1 VIDDPQAV
9 TDAPDAVAL
18 NRTRAGDTEA
28 YEILRRRHAPAVRRL
43 AWVLV
48 PPGDIDDV
56 VAETFAQVHEVILR
70 GGGPDDAFRLY
81 VLNATRLVS
90 HDWLHSQAL
99 HLSATADPA
108 EPFTDVV
115 AGGAGAELIAREFHS
130 LPERW
135 VAVLWHTEIEE
146 ASTADAG
153 EVLGLTPEAT
163 AVVERQALDALRQ
176 SCLQAYISGVTRP
189 ECQRVAAQLAASFR
203 DVAANPDRA
212 IAMDH
217 LSTCAECSE
226 FCSDLTG
233 IRNTLRQVIAP
244 IYLGD
249 AAASYLLAA
258 REAAARATAAAEGKP
273 GKAAAANGARRPS
286 LGRLLQAPG
295 QWRWVAEG
303 TAAVLRLPLSS
314 SGWTLPRGRVHR
326 HRYRQRADRQG

>member
-1 VIDDPQAV
+1 VADDPQAL
-9 TDAPDAVAL
+9 AEPPDAVAL
-18 NRTRAGDTEA
+18 NRARAGDSEA
-28 YEILRRRHAPAVRRL
+28 YAILRRRHAPAVRRL

-48 PPGDIDDV
+48 PPGDIDEV

-90 HDWLHSQAL
+90 HDWLHTDA
-99 HLSATADPA
+99 ADSFA
-108 EPFTDVV
+108 DVA
-115 AGGAGAELIAREFHS
+115 AGGPDAQLIAREFHS

-153 EVLGLTPEAT
+153 EVLGLSPEAT
-163 AVVERQALDALRQ
+163 AVVQHQALDALRQ
-176 SCLQAYISGVTRP
+176 ACLQAHNSGVTRP
-189 ECQRVAAQLAASFR
+189 TCQRAAAQLPAFFR
-203 DVAANPDRA
+203 EVTANPDRSVA
-212 IAMDH
+212 LDH
-217 LSTCAECSE
+217 LSSCAECSQI
-226 FCSDLTG
+226 CSDLTD

-273 GKAAAANGARRPS
+273 AANGARRPS
-286 LGRLLQAPG
+286 LGRLLQVPA

-314 SGWTLPRGRVHR
+314 SGWTMPRGRVRR
-326 HRYRQRADRQG
+326 HRYRQGAGRQG

>member
-1 VIDDPQAV
+1 VADVPQAV
-9 TDAPDAVAL
+9 PDAPDAVAL
-18 NRTRAGDTEA
+18 NRARAGDTEA
-28 YEILRRRHAPAVRRL
+28 YAILRRRHAPAVRRL

-48 PPGDIDDV
+48 PPGDIDEV

-99 HLSATADPA
+99 HTDPA
-108 EPFTDVV
+108 DSFADVA
-115 AGGAGAELIAREFHS
+115 AGGPDAQLIAREFHS

-153 EVLGLTPEAT
+153 EVLGLSPEAT
-163 AVVERQALDALRQ
+163 AVVQHQALDALRQ
-176 SCLQAYISGVTRP
+176 ACLQAHNSGVTRP
-189 ECQRVAAQLAASFR
+189 TCQRAAAQLPAFFR
-203 DVAANPDRA
+203 EVTANPDRSVA
-212 IAMDH
+212 LDH
-217 LSTCAECSE
+217 LSACAECSQI
-226 FCSDLTG
+226 CSDLTD

-249 AAASYLLAA
+249 AAAAYLLAA

-273 GKAAAANGARRPS
+273 AANGARRPS
-286 LGRLLQAPG
+286 LGRLLQVPA

-314 SGWTLPRGRVHR
+314 SGGTTSRGRVRR
-326 HRYRQRADRQG
+326 HRYRQGAGRQG

>member
-1 VIDDPQAV
+1 VTDDPQAL
-9 TDAPDAVAL
+9 AEPPDAVAL
-18 NRTRAGDTEA
+18 NRARAGDAEA

-48 PPGDIDDV
+48 PPGDIDEV

-90 HDWLHSQAL
+90 RDWLHSQAL
-99 HLSATADPA
+99 HTDPA
-108 EPFTDVV
+108 DSFADAA

-163 AVVERQALDALRQ
+163 AVVQRQAVDALRQ
-176 SCLQAYISGVTRP
+176 ACLQAYISGVTRP
-189 ECQRVAAQLAASFR
+189 ECQRAAAQLPAFFR
-203 DVAANPDRA
+203 DVAANPRWA
-212 IAMDH
+212 IAMGH
-217 LSTCAECSE
+217 LSTCAECSQI
-226 FCSDLTG
+226 CSDLTD
-233 IRNTLRQVIAP
+233 IRDTLRQVIAP

-258 REAAARATAAAEGKP
+258 REAAARATAAAEGRP
-273 GKAAAANGARRPS
+273 GNATAANGARRPS

-314 SGWTLPRGRVHR
+314 SGWTFPRGRVPR